1 MFRHAIRCA
10 SRIALTKKS
19 TKLHRV
25 LLTSKND
32 FDINFDKK
40 FFARTQ
46 TNFSNSP
53 QDNHEDIKQPFA
65 KFGGKLKLMFTCKK
79 CNHRTSKFISKVA
92 YEKGVVIVRCDG
104 CKNNHLIA
112 DNLGWFA
119 EMRNTKNIE
128 KFLMLKGETVKRIT
142 NDVDG
147 YVEVITK
154 AEFDLLEHNRRNE
167 ERLIE
172 EEGEMNNDKKQT
184 GTSEDK

>member
-10 SRIALTKKS
+10 SRLALTKES
-19 TKLHRV
+19 SKLHRV

-46 TNFSNSP
+46 ANLSNSP
-53 QDNHEDIKQPFA
+53 QDNHEDFKQPLA
-65 KFGGKLKLMFTCKK
+65 KIEGKLKLMFTCKK
-79 CNHRTSKFISKVA
+79 CNHRTSKLISKVA

-112 DNLGWFA
+112 DNLGWFE
-119 EMRNTKNIE
+119 EMKKTRNIE
-128 KFLMLKGETVKRIT
+128 KFLMSKGETVKRIT

-147 YVEVITK
+147 YIEVIAK
-154 AEFDLLEHNRRNE
+154 AEFDLLEHNRRNKE
-167 ERLIE
+167 QLIK
-172 EEGEMNNDKKQT
+172 EGKINSDNKQT
-184 GTSEDK
+184 GTPEDK